1 MISRLDGFASES
13 LGNHPEKGEA
23 TMYTAIRR
31 AVVLVAAVFSSSV
44 FGDYVANQIDYIDPS
59 NGSVAN
65 FTLLW
70 SINNKGNAL
79 GTASFD
85 RGTTSFSFVYDP
97 ATGNFVRLPLPPG
110 FDGITS
116 DAGVVGINDAG
127 VITGSTFE
135 PTGIRGFTLKEGI
148 FTFFSIPG
156 WAETFPRTIG
166 NPTAA
171 HPEGLVVGY
180 VDDGVFDTL
189 QSFAGFI
196 YDPLTSAFATINT
209 LDSLVTI
216 VHGQNVLG
224 QIVGNIFSDGF
235 SLARSRWGF
244 LFTPTTGVDPMLG
257 GTINYFRVNGMRTA
271 ARGIN
276 DSGLIAAAVND
287 ATGATQTY
295 VGASSGFQQIN
306 VPGSTG
312 PRCPD
317 GFTLPGT
324 FPEHINNAGQ
334 VAGQLT
340 DTACNQH
347 GFIAT
352 PASLPTGTTRSGAYT
367 FSVDVASSAPI
378 FIGAPTAFGYD
389 YALGKH
395 DPRFASVR
403 LPLGIGN
410 NKFVLVVRHKAFA
423 VNAGQLF
430 DFRAHGFKKGVKAFR
445 VACID
450 PAARLHPVN
459 SLAFPTE
466 LTFVEPGK
474 FTGTQRPLISATG
487 ADDDPPISQAECRE
501 RLLSR
506 HDEDGEA
513 DD

>member
-1 MISRLDGFASES
+1 MISCLDGFASES

-110 FDGITS
+110 FDGITR

-180 VDDGVFDTL
+180 VDDGVFDSL
-189 QSFAGFI
+189 QSTVGFI
-196 YDPLTSAFATINT
+196 RDPVTSTFATTNT
-209 LDSLVTI
+209 LDSFFTI

-224 QIVGNIFSDGF
+224 QIVGNIISDGS
-235 SLARSRWGF
+235 SLAFGRWGF

-257 GTINYFRVNGMRTA
+257 GAVSYFR
-271 ARGIN
+271 IN
-276 DSGLIAAAVND
+276 DL
-287 ATGATQTY
+287 QT
-295 VGASSGFQQIN
+295 
-306 VPGSTG
+306 
-312 PRCPD
+312 
-317 GFTLPGT
+317 
-324 FPEHINNAGQ
+324 
-334 VAGQLT
+334 
-340 DTACNQH
+340 
-347 GFIAT
+347 
-352 PASLPTGTTRSGAYT
+352 
-367 FSVDVASSAPI
+367 
-378 FIGAPTAFGYD
+378 
-389 YALGKH
+389 
-395 DPRFASVR
+395 
-403 LPLGIGN
+403 
-410 NKFVLVVRHKAFA
+410 
-423 VNAGQLF
+423 
-430 DFRAHGFKKGVKAFR
+430 
-445 VACID
+445 
-450 PAARLHPVN
+450 
-459 SLAFPTE
+459 
-466 LTFVEPGK
+466 
-474 FTGTQRPLISATG
+474 
-487 ADDDPPISQAECRE
+487 
-501 RLLSR
+501 
-506 HDEDGEA
+506 
-513 DD
+513 

>member
-1 MISRLDGFASES
+1 MISRLDGFAREFT
-13 LGNHPEKGEA
+13 GNHPEKGEA

-70 SINNKGNAL
+70 SINNRGNAL

-85 RGTTSFSFVYDP
+85 GGVTLFSFVYDP
-97 ATGNFVRLPLPPG
+97 ATGNYVRLPLPPW

-127 VITGSTFE
+127 VMTGSTFE

-156 WAETFPRTIG
+156 WAETFARTIG

-180 VDDGVFDTL
+180 VDDGVFDSL

-209 LDSLVTI
+209 LDSFVTI

-224 QIVGNIFSDGF
+224 QIVGNIFSDGS

-287 ATGATQTY
+287 ATGATRTY
-295 VGASSGFQQIN
+295 VGTSSGFQQIN

-312 PRCPD
+312 PACP
-317 GFTLPGT
+317 FLPST
-324 FPEHINNAGQ
+324 FPEHINKAGQ
-334 VAGQLT
+334 VAGQVT

-367 FSVDVASSAPI
+367 FSVDVAASAPI
-378 FIGAPTAFGYD
+378 FISVPTTIAYD
-389 YALGKH
+389 YALGEH

-410 NKFVLVVRHKAFA
+410 KYVLVVRHKAFA

-430 DFRAHGFKKGVKAFR
+430 DFRAHGFERGVKAFR
-445 VACID
+445 VACVD
-450 PAARLHPVN
+450 PAARLDPVN

-466 LTFVEPGK
+466 LTFVEAGT
-474 FTGTQRPLISATG
+474 FTGTQRPLITATG
-487 ADDDPPISQAECRE
+487 DDDRNDGPMSQSECR
-501 RLLSR
+501 RQLLSR
-506 HDEDGEA
+506 HDDEA
-513 DD
+513 DN

>member
-1 MISRLDGFASES
+1 
-13 LGNHPEKGEA
+13 
-23 TMYTAIRR
+23 MYTATRQQMAR
-31 AVVLVAAVFSSSV
+31 LAFSFLATVFSSSV

-59 NGSVAN
+59 SGSVAN
-65 FTLLW
+65 FTQLW

-79 GTASFD
+79 VAVSSDG
-85 RGTTSFSFVYDP
+85 GVTTFSFVYDP
-97 ATGNFVRLPLPPG
+97 ATGNYVRPPLPPG

-116 DAGVVGINDAG
+116 DAGEIGINDAG
-127 VITGSTFE
+127 VMTGSTFE

-189 QSFAGFI
+189 KSFAGFI
-196 YDPLTSAFATINT
+196 HDPVTSAFATINT
-209 LDSLVTI
+209 LDSFLTI
-216 VHGQNVLG
+216 AHGQNVLG
-224 QIVGNIFSDGF
+224 QIVGSILADGS
-235 SLARSRWGF
+235 SLAFGYWGF
-244 LFTPTTGVDPMLG
+244 LFTPTTGADPMLG
-257 GTINYFRVNGMRTA
+257 GTVSYFRVNDMPTR

-276 DSGLIAAAVND
+276 DNGLIAAAVRS
-287 ATGATQTY
+287 APGATQTY
-295 VGASSGFQQIN
+295 VGTSSGFRQIN

-312 PRCPD
+312 PACPD
-317 GFTLPGT
+317 GSSPGT
-324 FPEHINNAGQ
+324 FPEHISNAGQ
-334 VAGQLT
+334 VAGIFT
-340 DTACNQH
+340 DSACNTH

-352 PASLPTGTTRSGAYT
+352 PASLPTGTTRNGAYT
-367 FSVDVASSAPI
+367 FSVDVPASAPI
-378 FIGAPTAFGYD
+378 FISAPTAIGYD

-403 LPLGIGN
+403 LPLGMGN

-423 VNAGQLF
+423 VNAGQPF
-430 DFRAHGFKKGVKAFR
+430 DFRAHGFKKGVKVFR

-474 FTGTQRPLISATG
+474 FTGTQRPLIEGTG
-487 ADDDPPISQAECRE
+487 EDDDDADSSGHGNEEPISQAECRQ

-506 HDEDGEA
+506 HDDDGEA